1 MPCTSIYLWRFL
13 PHLTWTMDEEDN
25 GDEEEKGEEGEE
37 DEDKDNVKEARRAKS
52 WPEGSPTRNSGQTG
66 PKTSSM

>member
-1 MPCTSIYLWRFL
+1 
-13 PHLTWTMDEEDN
+13 MDEEDN
-25 GDEEEKGEEGEE
+25 GDEEGEE

>member
-1 MPCTSIYLWRFL
+1 
-13 PHLTWTMDEEDN
+13 MDEEDN

-37 DEDKDNVKEARRAKS
+37 DEDKEARRAKS
-52 WPEGSPTRNSGQTG
+52 WPEGSPTRKSGPTG